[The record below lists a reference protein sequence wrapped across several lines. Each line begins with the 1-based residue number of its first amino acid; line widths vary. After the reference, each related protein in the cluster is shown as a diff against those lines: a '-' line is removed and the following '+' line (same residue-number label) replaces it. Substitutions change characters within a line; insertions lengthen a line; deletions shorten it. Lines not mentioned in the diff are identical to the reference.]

1 MQIEA
6 AQFLGRPLCSI
17 FRFFLKCHVSSAR
30 PWLWFPRLGPT
41 EQRFLFRSTCLGP
54 VLMKDMSLISPRV
67 IQTLVLNLICAA
79 KKTYCSRCVLK
90 GAGDLVQT
98 APWTVGNKRITW
110 VTYCMLYLKT
120 HKQTKKLLMS
130 KNIPAVWQTCGHQH
144 QRHVRV
150 SCDALGSLCS
160 NLPLCHQLKK
170 DSLRERG
177 SMLGAA
183 KEGIQRHLAKCW
195 RAASVWPASQTE
207 NSDPPRRPWVSSSKR
222 RRRRPVNGLH
232 HSRDGGPPNT
242 VFIPSHLM
250 RRSHVGFSFLRRSIS
265 CKTKIT
271 YYTLDH

>member
-6 AQFLGRPLCSI
+6 AQFNLGRPLCSI
-17 FRFFLKCHVSSAR
+17 FRFFLKCHLSSAR

-79 KKTYCSRCVLK
+79 QKTYCSRCVLK
-90 GAGDLVQT
+90 GAGGLVQT

-130 KNIPAVWQTCGHQH
+130 KNIPAVWHTCGHQH

-177 SMLGAA
+177 VHVRSGQRRHTKTSCQVLMSCISLTCFSDRKLWPSTATLG
-183 KEGIQRHLAKCW
+183 QQQ
-195 RAASVWPASQTE
+195 QT
-207 NSDPPRRPWVSSSKR
+207 PQ
-222 RRRRPVNGLH
+222 
-232 HSRDGGPPNT
+232 T
-242 VFIPSHLM
+242 
-250 RRSHVGFSFLRRSIS
+250 
-265 CKTKIT
+265 
-271 YYTLDH
+271 